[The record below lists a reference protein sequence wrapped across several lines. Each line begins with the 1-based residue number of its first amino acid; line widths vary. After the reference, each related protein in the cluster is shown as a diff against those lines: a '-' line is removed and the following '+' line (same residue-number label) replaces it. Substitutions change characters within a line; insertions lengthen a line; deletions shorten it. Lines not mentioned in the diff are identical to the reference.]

1 MFEEL
6 KSPLY
11 ATSIGLLI
19 KGIQSHEEEEDSRR
33 EMHAPSKKVQ
43 AATVTTKEVSE
54 QQQKE
59 QGLLSWF
66 KRFIKD
72 GNEIDDASFLD
83 KK

>member
-1 MFEEL
+1 M

-33 EMHAPSKKVQ
+33 EVHAPAKKVQ
-43 AATVTTKEVSE
+43 ATTTTKEVSE

>member
-1 MFEEL
+1 
-6 KSPLY
+6 
-11 ATSIGLLI
+11 
-19 KGIQSHEEEEDSRR
+19 
-33 EMHAPSKKVQ
+33 VQ
-43 AATVTTKEVSE
+43 AAAVTTKEVSE